1 MSFPKRASAES
12 AIHVGNQFI
21 SNRESTRRIESR
33 RQRCLWS
40 HIWFLGY
47 CPRLIHETAPFGA
60 KQIPGLWSALI
71 GNRVRGVIFVEEI
84 MKKRLRHRVRVIGI
98 LCAFAVAIGPTS
110 FIMTAGRNE
119 ARVTQSNSQRAIAR
133 TERSWSSCL
142 VFRLGRAPPGF
153 LAAFVLASKSHSEGW
168 ISLRL
173 NIARVRRVTSSLA

>member
-21 SNRESTRRIESR
+21 SNRKSTRRIESR

-40 HIWFLGY
+40 HIWFLGC

-84 MKKRLRHRVRVIGI
+84 MKKRLRHRVRVNGI
-98 LCAFAVAIGPTS
+98 LFVFAVSIGPIS
-110 FIMTAGRNE
+110 FTMAAGKNE
-119 ARVTQSNSQRAIAR
+119 ARVTQGNSQCVIAR
-133 TERSWSSCL
+133 TQRS
-142 VFRLGRAPPGF
+142 
-153 LAAFVLASKSHSEGW
+153 
-168 ISLRL
+168 
-173 NIARVRRVTSSLA
+173 